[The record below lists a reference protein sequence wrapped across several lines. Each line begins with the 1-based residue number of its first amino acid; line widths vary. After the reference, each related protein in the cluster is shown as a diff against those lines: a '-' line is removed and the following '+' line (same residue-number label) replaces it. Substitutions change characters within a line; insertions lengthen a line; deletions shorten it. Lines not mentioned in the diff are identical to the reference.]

1 MNMRY
6 AFFLGCKIP
15 YFTPQYEIS
24 ARRVMAELEVE
35 LVDLEFNCCGYPM
48 RHLYFSSYLLAAA
61 RALALAEAQD
71 LDMMTPCKCCFGNF
85 KRAQFLLSDKPV
97 LLEEVNAELAQEGLN
112 YAGRCQV
119 QHMESVLYH
128 DVGMEKLKEKVVRPF
143 SGLNL
148 AVMYGCHALRPSKIT
163 GFDNPYAPSL
173 VDELAEVTGAV
184 SISWLGKLQCC
195 GGPLKGKNDDI
206 SLAMIRA
213 RLRECRDEGAEVLV
227 VDCPYSQI
235 QSDWAYELMEPKDS
249 REYVQGSVLYPQLL
263 GLAMGL
269 PPEELGLELNSPDS
283 SYLLSYLTPQ
293 DPEEAG
299 AAA

>member
-1 MNMRY
+1 MRY
-6 AFFLGCKIP
+6 SFFLGCKIP
-15 YFTPQYEIS
+15 YFTPQYETS
-24 ARRVMAELEVE
+24 TRRIMAELEVD

-61 RALALAEAQD
+61 RALALSEAQG

-85 KRAQFLLSDKPV
+85 KRAQFLLSDKPA
-97 LLEEVNAELAQEGLN
+97 LLEEVNAELADEGLN

-128 DVGMEKLKEKVVRPF
+128 QVGMEKLKDKVVRPF

-163 GFDNPYAPSL
+163 GFDNPYNPTM

-184 SISWLGKLQCC
+184 SIPWVGKLQCC
-195 GGPLKGKNDDI
+195 GGPLRGKNDDI
-206 SLAMIRA
+206 SLAMIQA
-213 RLRECRDEGAEVLV
+213 RLRECRDDGAEVLV
-227 VDCPYSQI
+227 VDCPYSQM

-249 REYVQGSVLYPQLL
+249 REFVQGSVLYPQLL

-269 PPEELGLELNSPDS
+269 PPEELGLELNTPDS
-283 SYLLSYLTPQ
+283 SYLLSYLPPQ
-293 DPEEAG
+293 EPVEAE
-299 AAA
+299 ATA